1 MLIKICDKRPDS
13 KSILDSLNGLEPF
26 DDLVNKDR
34 SVFFHVFLMTIC
46 LSF

>member
-1 MLIKICDKRPDS
+1 MLIKNCDRRPNS

-34 SVFFHVFLMTIC
+34 SVFFHVFLMRIY